1 MPSGPKGGGTNV
13 TTNLPTF
20 AKPFYQEL
28 LKQTGLN
35 VFETTKDVID
45 PKTGKVIKG
54 GQVTGI
60 KSYEPYAGGDVN
72 ARVAG
77 FSPLQQQAQGEVAGL
92 QTPEQ
97 FASATQGANVGMNM
111 GYGAG
116 ARGLQQAFN
125 YQPGQ
130 FDVQQVNA
138 PSLSQYQMRGPER
151 VSSQMFSP
159 EAASYYMSPFQQNV
173 SDIAAREYQRT
184 ADINAAKLAQQG
196 AAMGQSGGSRHAL
209 LQAEAMRN
217 TNQGIGDIYARGQ
230 QAAYENAQSA
240 FQKDQANR
248 IQTALANQQAGL
260 TTGIQ
265 NLNALLGV
273 QSLGAG
279 QDLQAQ
285 LANQQYGLEGQRMAE
300 QARQYAAGLGKDIGL
315 SGLQQGLAGS
325 ELTGKLGSAEQ
336 ASDLARLEAQGKA
349 GAAQQA
355 LSQQQLD
362 TLYQQAMEARDW
374 DKSQLQFYSDILRGN
389 AGALGSKQV
398 SYTNTNPYAQAAGL
412 GIAGLGALS
421 RP

>member
-1 MPSGPKGGGTNV
+1 MPSGGGGGTSV

-20 AKPFYQEL
+20 AKPYYREL

-35 VFETTKDVID
+35 VFNTSPLQYDAN
-45 PKTGKVIKG
+45 GKVIGGGEVLGTKG
-54 GQVTGI
+54 
-60 KSYEPYAGGDVN
+60 YEPYKGGDVN

-97 FASATQGANVGMNM
+97 FAAATQGANVGMNM

-116 ARGLQQAFN
+116 ARGLQQAFG

-138 PSLSQYQMRGPER
+138 PNLSQYQMGGPER
-151 VSSQMFSP
+151 VSSQMFTP
-159 EAASYYMSPFQQNV
+159 DAASYYMSPFQKNV
-173 SDIAAREYQRT
+173 SDIAAREYQRA
-184 ADINAAKLAQQG
+184 ADINSAKLAQQG
-196 AAMGQSGGSRHAL
+196 AAMGQSGGSRQAL
-209 LQAEAMRN
+209 LEAEAMRN

-230 QAAYENAQSA
+230 QSAYENAQKS
-240 FQKDQANR
+240 FQQDQANR

-265 NLNALLGV
+265 NLQALLGV
-273 QSLGAG
+273 QNLGAG
-279 QDLQAQ
+279 QDLQSQ

-325 ELTGKLGSAEQ
+325 QFMGQLGTAQQQ
-336 ASDLARLEAQGKA
+336 ADLARLQEQQRA
-349 GAAQQA
+349 GATQQG
-355 LSQQQLD
+355 LEQQKKD
-362 TLYQQAMEARDW
+362 IEYQQAMEARDYG
-374 DKSQLQFYSDILRGN
+374 KSQLQFYSDILRGN
-389 AGALGSKQV
+389 AGALGSQQV
-398 SYTNTNPYAQAAGL
+398 SYNRANPYAQAAGL
-412 GIAGLGALS
+412 GIAGLGALA
-421 RP
+421 RT

>member
-1 MPSGPKGGGTNV
+1 MPSGPSGGGTNV

-28 LKQTGLN
+28 LKQTGKN
-35 VFETTKDVID
+35 VFETSPLQYDAK
-45 PKTGKVIKG
+45 GKVIGGGEVLGMKG
-54 GQVTGI
+54 YQP
-60 KSYEPYAGGDVN
+60 YEGGDVN
-72 ARVAG
+72 KRVAG
-77 FSPLQQQAQGEVAGL
+77 FSDLQKQMQGEVAGL

-97 FASATQGANVGMNM
+97 FAAATQGAGVGAGM
-111 GYGAG
+111 GYGA
-116 ARGLQQAFN
+116 AAQGLQQAFG
-125 YQPGQ
+125 YRPGE
-130 FDVQQVNA
+130 FNVQQVNA
-138 PSLSQYQMRGPER
+138 PSLSQYQMGGPER
-151 VSSQMFSP
+151 VSSQMFTP

-173 SDIAAREYQRT
+173 SDVAARELQRR
-184 ADINAAKLAQQG
+184 ADMGSAGNAMNAISRG
-196 AAMGQSGGSRHAL
+196 TFGGSRQAL
-209 LQAEAMRN
+209 MQAENERN
-217 TNQGIGDIYARGQ
+217 TQRAIGDIYTQGQ
-230 QAAYENAQSA
+230 QSAYENAQKA
-240 FQKDQANR
+240 FQQDQANR
-248 IQTALANQQAGL
+248 IQASLANQQAGL

-273 QSLGAG
+273 QSLGSG
-279 QDLQAQ
+279 QDLQSQ
-285 LANQQYGLEGQRMAE
+285 LANQQYGLQGQQLSE

-325 ELTGKLGSAEQ
+325 QLMGQLGTAEQ
-336 ASDLARLEAQGKA
+336 QANLARLEAQGKA

-412 GIAGLGALS
+412 GIAGIGALS
-421 RP
+421 RS